1 MPDQPESGWELALAD
16 WIGLAASLIHLAI
29 DGIGDR
35 ADAHQWLD
43 ALTEAMLAGQ
53 SE

>member
-1 MPDQPESGWELALAD
+1 MPEQPESGLDLALAD
-16 WIGLAASLIHLAI
+16 WIGLAATVIHLAI

-53 SE
+53 SD